1 MSHMPTRSSSS
12 SSSKGFSM
20 KFQITSADGITRA
33 QELCHLSPSS
43 RKQEKT
49 VVWKLRR
56 YMRNLI
62 LIILGNKLHT
72 TRIVFGLW
80 IKIILT
86 LASTTAIKCDDMSL
100 LSEKHVTIIAFVKSI
115 EKRSVIQR
123 TLQVM

>member
-1 MSHMPTRSSSS
+1 MPTRSSSS
-12 SSSKGFSM
+12 CSSRSSKGFSM
-20 KFQITSADGITRA
+20 KFYITSADGITCA

-43 RKQEKT
+43 RKQERI
-49 VVWKLRR
+49 VVWKLRI

-62 LIILGNKLHT
+62 LIVLSNKLHT

-100 LSEKHVTIIAFVKSI
+100 LSEKHVAIIAFVKCI
-115 EKRSVIQR
+115 AKHSVFER
-123 TLQVM
+123 TKQVI